1 MFRDHPKTNKK
12 YTPPFTGKGCP
23 LLRCVPS
30 RNQSPGVQTAGLIR
44 TKANLFYQMIE
55 KQCQRA
61 FRLEQQQK
69 EIGVFKTF
77 SAGRRNPKPLLS
89 AAIQQPAK
97 RLDSELKRAGLI
109 AVIKDA
115 EPCLCYC
122 FFCFFFVFSTV
133 VNCEV
138 SFLVCQSFSHFSKVD
153 CVPFFVCLAF
163 VIGTYLTSS
172 SLTFSF
178 KLLFLLFRAFQ
189 SLLVPEGC
197 KNGLIFKCQFCA

>member
-1 MFRDHPKTNKK
+1 MPAKMLLNLLYCKKGQHVQGPKTNKK

-30 RNQSPGVQTAGLIR
+30 RNYSPGVQTAGLIR

-55 KQCQRA
+55 KQCQGA
-61 FRLEQQQK
+61 FRLEQQDK

-77 SAGRRNPKPLLS
+77 SAGRKNPKPLLS
-89 AAIQQPAK
+89 ATIQQPAK

-122 FFCFFFVFSTV
+122 FFQHSCKLCSFFFILSIF
-133 VNCEV
+133 
-138 SFLVCQSFSHFSKVD
+138 Q
-153 CVPFFVCLAF
+153 PFF
-163 VIGTYLTSS
+163 
-172 SLTFSF
+172 
-178 KLLFLLFRAFQ
+178 Q
-189 SLLVPEGC
+189 S
-197 KNGLIFKCQFCA
+197 